1 MHNFLNK
8 CKKPAAIHYL
18 LYHISTPN
26 ATAFG
31 RIFLGRW
38 VRCALC
44 KRLANL
50 GEKAHNFG
58 NDFLNKDIENF
69 EIM

>member
-26 ATAFG
+26 ATVLYRPYAKEIQLLSRGISSKSVFYQDAHQF
-31 RIFLGRW
+31 II
-38 VRCALC
+38 AL
-44 KRLANL
+44 K
-50 GEKAHNFG
+50 E
-58 NDFLNKDIENF
+58 
-69 EIM
+69 